1 MSKAKEVGADF
12 ILQISNES
20 PQEIAKKVEGLLGSK
35 PEVTIECTG
44 VETSIQAGIYVSRD
58 KVKVLSQSC
67 LTLCNPVDCSPPD
80 SSVHGISQARI
91 LEWVAIP
98 FSRDSS

>member
-1 MSKAKEVGADF
+1 MSKAKEFGADF

-67 LTLCNPVDCSPPD
+67 PTLCGPMDCSPPG
-80 SSVHGISQARI
+80 SSDHGISQARI
-91 LEWVAIP
+91 LEWVALSL
-98 FSRDSS
+98 SRGSS